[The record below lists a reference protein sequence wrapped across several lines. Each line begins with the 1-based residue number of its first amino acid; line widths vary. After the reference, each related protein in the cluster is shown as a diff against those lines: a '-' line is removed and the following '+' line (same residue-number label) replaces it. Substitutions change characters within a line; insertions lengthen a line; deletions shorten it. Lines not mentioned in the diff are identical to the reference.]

1 VVLGGRHGLQL
12 RLNDQWISKRV
23 QVGLNKVGFGQ
34 ESNPEDRQ
42 QHDRF
47 AGAKAP
53 GYYQNTQ
60 PRLR

>member
-1 VVLGGRHGLQL
+1 L